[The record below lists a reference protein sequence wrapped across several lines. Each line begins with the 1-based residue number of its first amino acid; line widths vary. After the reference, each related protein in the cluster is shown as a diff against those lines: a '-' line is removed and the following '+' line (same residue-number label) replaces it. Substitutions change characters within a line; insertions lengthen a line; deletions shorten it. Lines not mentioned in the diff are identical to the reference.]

1 MKTMLFI
8 DGRNFI
14 EKINSILNIEEE
26 KIIDFS
32 IYNFSGLIEKVL
44 AGINIDKKI
53 FYFGRLIK
61 HPETIQKSEELI
73 EKQRKLKMHL
83 EKQGFEVVLAGRVR
97 GHKEK
102 CIKGHE
108 TLTFKEKGVDV
119 KIAVDIVTLA
129 CNNQLKTA
137 IIGSSDSDL
146 QPAIKELKEKE
157 IERIYLGFEN
167 SPNKGLSYT
176 TNRTIL
182 IRNSEV
188 IEFINRA

>member
-1 MKTMLFI
+1 MLFI

-73 EKQRKLKMHL
+73 EK
-83 EKQGFEVVLAGRVR
+83 
-97 GHKEK
+97 
-102 CIKGHE
+102 
-108 TLTFKEKGVDV
+108 
-119 KIAVDIVTLA
+119 
-129 CNNQLKTA
+129 
-137 IIGSSDSDL
+137 
-146 QPAIKELKEKE
+146 
-157 IERIYLGFEN
+157 
-167 SPNKGLSYT
+167 
-176 TNRTIL
+176 
-182 IRNSEV
+182 
-188 IEFINRA
+188 